1 MIFRYFQYRSIA
13 TKLLA
18 PFATFAFRSQENE
31 VSSLSNFLHIER
43 ISTRWCRSRLNFDRI
58 IISGS
63 AVNRIKSLRY
73 IIRLRAIAGSLSSES
88 EKRSCEL
95 LTRYLRTRGFAS
107 CCGGKK
113 KKEENEKKEKY
124 GPRERGEKG
133 KRSIKREYQMGY
145 VRFFR
150 NLIER
155 GDNTVDFYPG
165 NNLPMASD
173 FFNGRTNRCWYLDQA
188 RTFF

>member
-18 PFATFAFRSQENE
+18 PFATFAFRSQENK

-58 IISGS
+58 KISGS

-88 EKRSCEL
+88 KKRSCEL

-113 KKEENEKKEKY
+113 KRRKRKERKIWAK
-124 GPRERGEKG
+124 RTWRKG
-133 KRSIKREYQMGY
+133 KK
-145 VRFFR
+145 
-150 NLIER
+150 
-155 GDNTVDFYPG
+155 VDQTRV
-165 NNLPMASD
+165 S
-173 FFNGRTNRCWYLDQA
+173 NGLCAIL
-188 RTFF
+188 

>member
-13 TKLLA
+13 TKLLE
-18 PFATFAFRSQENE
+18 PFATFAFRSQENK

-43 ISTRWCRSRLNFDRI
+43 ITRWCRSRLNFDRI
-58 IISGS
+58 KISGS
-63 AVNRIKSLRY
+63 AVNRIKSLRH
-73 IIRLRAIAGSLSSES
+73 IIRLRGIAGSLSSES

-95 LTRYLRTRGFAS
+95 LTR
-107 CCGGKK
+107 KN
-113 KKEENEKKEKY
+113 EENEKKEKY